1 MQSKGD
7 DQLAQDVKRFQTPPI
22 ASQQAATLPASFTFH
37 RFQAPPKTPEM
48 PQTTTPEPPSAPG
61 PPKVR
66 IKRRSHPGLKANPDL
81 REFAS
86 SEENLLP
93 SIELS
98 EAINEPA
105 ASDGTTPP
113 QDDLLAPS
121 SSPASTVIR
130 RFVSPPRTPLAQ
142 VFSPGD
148 DGVDWSH
155 FTPAPRRN
163 KGHSVARP
171 LSPWSEL
178 SDSSGDSSDSLDTY
192 PSYGGSC
199 TSPESDAADP
209 FTFTQRK
216 QAPSP
221 SPKQMCFKNER
232 KRLKLKWTDEMDE
245 HLWRTYMAY
254 LADPRNTPFKTL
266 PGAPPPLG
274 VCHRVTRIAKKT
286 WKTPRTTLQTV
297 AEDGA
302 SSFASLDGTLA
313 ASKSSPAGPFG
324 TPPATVKPG
333 SSVSRSSG
341 SAQKPSATWFKS
353 ASATRRRLRYL
364 CKRRPSLSPHYQ
376 RLLRS
381 RSPSPIEPSSQPQPS
396 SSMGM
401 TDSTSFATR
410 DLNVNLA
417 ASTASSMQP
426 GGPLARLTMEGYES
440 RNKTPTRLG
449 QHQKSQSLQ
458 RLGVG
463 MQTPVRQQNAGLSS
477 PFEWYRSDQPAPGE
491 PRTVHAAPVELHHPK
506 PLSSSMKRRAAY
518 ALGEE
523 MLSDDPDARRNALE
537 DMFNESGGIGNGKR
551 RVRSRGFSTGAVNQS
566 GTSSRHIS
574 QVFDPPGYP
583 MPHIDPEPESPQ
595 SSAHFAS
602 QMQPEGSNPAP
613 SQTWHAAPPAFDPSR
628 TLGSP
633 FAPRATSGTFGLSN
647 TFPRSLFPEGL
658 DSISSLDQ
666 QRQGNDHGVHGDH
679 DDDDPFSD
687 PSRYHNDSNSS

>member
-7 DQLAQDVKRFQTPPI
+7 KELGQDVERFQTPPMTF
-22 ASQQAATLPASFTFH
+22 QQPATLPPDSTFQ

-48 PQTTTPEPPSAPG
+48 PQSSTPEPPSAPG

-66 IKRRSHPGLKANPDL
+66 IKRRSHPGLKANSDL
-81 REFAS
+81 RGFAS
-86 SEENLLP
+86 QEENLLP

-105 ASDGTTPP
+105 ASDGTAAP
-113 QDDLLAPS
+113 QDDLLSPS
-121 SSPASTVIR
+121 SSSSTVIR

-155 FTPAPRRN
+155 FTPAQRAAN
-163 KGHSVARP
+163 SIARP
-171 LSPWSEL
+171 RSPWSEL
-178 SDSSGDSSDSLDTY
+178 SDSSGGSSDSYDTY

-209 FTFTQRK
+209 FTYTPLK
-216 QAPSP
+216 QAHSP
-221 SPKQMCFKNER
+221 SPKPMRCKKER
-232 KRLKLKWTDEMDE
+232 KGLKPSWTDDMDE

-254 LADPRNTPFKTL
+254 MADPRNTPFKTL

-274 VCHRVTRIAKKT
+274 VCHRVTRVAKKT
-286 WKTPRTTLQTV
+286 WKTPRTSLQTL
-297 AEDGA
+297 AEDEP
-302 SSFASLDGTLA
+302 STFASLDGTLA
-313 ASKSSPAGPFG
+313 EYRGSPAGPFG
-324 TPPATVKPG
+324 TPPATLKPG
-333 SSVSRSSG
+333 LSASRG
-341 SAQKPSATWFKS
+341 SASSQRPSVGWCKS
-353 ASATRRRLRYL
+353 ASSTRRRLRNL

-381 RSPSPIEPSSQPQPS
+381 RSPSPIESTSRPQSSTS
-396 SSMGM
+396 IGA
-401 TDSTSFATR
+401 TDSSSFATR

-417 ASTASSMQP
+417 TSTASSMQP

-440 RNKTPTRLG
+440 KNKTPTRACT
-449 QHQKSQSLQ
+449 HQKSQSLQ

-463 MQTPVRQQNAGLSS
+463 LQTPARQQNVRLAS
-477 PFEWYRSDQPAPGE
+477 PFEWYRLGQPPPDE
-491 PRTVHAAPVELHHPK
+491 PHTVHSSPVELHHPK

-523 MLSDDPDARRNALE
+523 ILSDDPDARRNALE
-537 DMFNESGGIGNGKR
+537 NMFNESGGIGNGKR

-566 GTSSRHIS
+566 LPSSRHIS

-583 MPHIDPEPESPQ
+583 MPHLDPEPEAPQ
-595 SSAHFAS
+595 SGTQSAS
-602 QMQPEGSNPAP
+602 QMQPETSSSAGPA
-613 SQTWHAAPPAFDPSR
+613 QTWHAPPPAFDPSR

-633 FAPRATSGTFGLSN
+633 FSPGAPIGPSGMSN
-647 TFPRSLFPEGL
+647 TFPRSLFPQGL
-658 DSISSLDQ
+658 DSISSLDNP
-666 QRQGNDHGVHGDH
+666 RQDSGHGANGSH
-679 DDDDPFSD
+679 DDDPFSD
-687 PSRYHNDSNSS
+687 SPHDHHESNSS